1 MRRQLP
7 LPWCASADTQIE
19 SQVAAPPPASS
30 TPRHAPS
37 QAASPL
43 FVRNGR
49 ARRYIL
55 RVLPDATV
63 RVTIPRYGSRRE
75 AEAFL
80 RTRLAW
86 IAARQSELEERKVDR
101 RWRPGTLVWWR
112 GREEPVS
119 VDEGADGD
127 PVVVRVGELA
137 VRTARDDDY
146 RAVVERAMR
155 KVASLELPAQLLA
168 LAAQHGLHVAAVS
181 VRSQRSRWGSCSRS
195 GRVALNWRLL
205 QMPEPVRV
213 YVLLHE
219 LMHLREP
226 NHSPRFWA
234 LVDMVCP
241 EHRESRAWLRREGL
255 ALC

>member
-7 LPWCASADTQIE
+7 LPWCASAEPRADANANATARPAAL
-19 SQVAAPPPASS
+19 QV
-30 TPRHAPS
+30 
-37 QAASPL
+37 ASPL

-55 RVLPDATV
+55 RVLPDETV

-75 AEAFL
+75 AEAFM

-86 IAARQSELEERKVDR
+86 IAARQHELRERAADR
-101 RWRPGTLVWWR
+101 RWQPGTLVWWR
-112 GREEPVS
+112 GREEQLAIES
-119 VDEGADGD
+119 NGDADT
-127 PVVVRVGELA
+127 VVVRVGELA
-137 VRTARDDDY
+137 VRTRRDDDY

-155 KVASLELPAQLLA
+155 RAAVLELPAQLLA
-168 LAAQHGLHVAAVS
+168 LAAQHDLPVAAVS
-181 VRSQRSRWGSCSRS
+181 VRSQRSRWGSCSRA

-219 LMHLREP
+219 LMHIREP

-234 LVDMVCP
+234 LVDAVCP
-241 EHRESRAWLRREGL
+241 AHRESRAWLRREGL